1 MLQIFK
7 SSGEANLK
15 VMRKPEVTVKS
26 LGDFKEGGLTIAPLS
41 RNVTFIA
48 KKGREDPEGPGGSVK
63 VGKLIETRSADAK
76 GNVELFAF
84 IKKDLV
90 FPDVISKADCAR
102 VVSTP
107 HVVAYWAV
115 KQTHD
120 QSKINC
126 EKVIK
131 NVTVKVLKAT
141 YDVPITVIKNIKV
154 IHAGDELWVAK
165 NIDEQDEDDNEP
177 AAKRPRF
184 CGKGGRGNGK
194 GRGKKGTGRKGKGK

>member
-1 MLQIFK
+1 MWVGFLKGAMLQILK

-15 VMRKPEVTVKS
+15 VFRKPELTVKS

-41 RNVTFIA
+41 RNISFIA
-48 KKGREDPEGPGGSVK
+48 KKGREDPEGPAGSVK

-102 VVSTP
+102 AVSTP

-120 QSKINC
+120 KSKTNC
-126 EKVIK
+126 EK
-131 NVTVKVLKAT
+131 
-141 YDVPITVIKNIKV
+141 
-154 IHAGDELWVAK
+154 GD
-165 NIDEQDEDDNEP
+165 
-177 AAKRPRF
+177 
-184 CGKGGRGNGK
+184 
-194 GRGKKGTGRKGKGK
+194 

>member
-15 VMRKPEVTVKS
+15 VLRKPEVTVKS
-26 LGDFKEGGLTIAPLS
+26 LGDFKEGAFTIAPLS
-41 RNVTFIA
+41 RNISFIA
-48 KKGREDPEGPGGSVK
+48 KKGREDPEGPVGSVK

-102 VVSTP
+102 AVSTP

-120 QSKINC
+120 KSKINC

-131 NVTVKVLKAT
+131 NVPVKVLKAT
-141 YDVPITVIKNIKV
+141 YDIPITVIKNIKV

>member
-15 VMRKPEVTVKS
+15 VLRKPEVTVKS
-26 LGDFKEGGLTIAPLS
+26 LGDFKEGGITIAPLS
-41 RNVTFIA
+41 RNISFIA
-48 KKGREDPEGPGGSVK
+48 KKGREDPEGPVGSVK

-102 VVSTP
+102 AVSTP

-120 QSKINC
+120 KSKINC

-131 NVTVKVLKAT
+131 NVPVKVLKAT